1 MRDDR
6 IVQKMEAKRL
16 VLSDPLAKH
25 LPAHLDHLLRRDGYD
40 TDLITL
46 EQVLSHR
53 AGFHEHPAVPSYTT
67 RLRTDPRYRW
77 TREEQLQWLV
87 DSLNPVGAPGGQF
100 RYSDSGYTLL
110 GAIIERNTDQ
120 PLGPAVRRLLDFDT
134 HGLRSTWWETMES
147 IPTGVA
153 PRAHQRSRL
162 GAPRWPDMGW
172 GSSERPSEACAASGT
187 AAFGAPRPWYSLP
200 PV

>member
-67 RLRTDPRYRW
+67 RLRTDPRCWR
-77 TREEQLQWLV
+77 
-87 DSLNPVGAPGGQF
+87 
-100 RYSDSGYTLL
+100 
-110 GAIIERNTDQ
+110 TD
-120 PLGPAVRRLLDFDT
+120 PHCRSCGDIDDIGDWCVAARR
-134 HGLRSTWWETMES
+134 
-147 IPTGVA
+147 VA
-153 PRAHQRSRL
+153 RRVA
-162 GAPRWPDMGW
+162 
-172 GSSERPSEACAASGT
+172 
-187 AAFGAPRPWYSLP
+187 
-200 PV
+200 